1 MSLSASYFPF
11 QEISLQ
17 SYTLNQ
23 SNRASMSE
31 QNSPIQ
37 APKPSTADKKPTTMA
52 QTIIRRITSPIIN
65 GCLTLLHALLLLILS
80 PILLLLGLIRFIID
94 AILYFPKAIIKSLLL
109 FRTKPFKALILTV
122 FWGFAIATLLP
133 ILYNSIEP
141 IKDILSGFDCY
152 QLRSKQREAK
162 DMQYMS
168 GFVCKTDHYAFDL
181 TYINLSNNVIAS
193 KAIPWALRLWADWHS
208 NGNLNINNPD
218 SHGWHAFCTP
228 EPRMLWNE
236 PVGEGEYVLLVW
248 GWKQVL
254 GLTVPAELVPSKGLL
269 GLGVAIAL
277 AGEWLKLG

>member
-1 MSLSASYFPF
+1 MNLSTSYFPF
-11 QEISLQ
+11 QEIFVQ
-17 SYTLNQ
+17 SYILSQ

-31 QNSPIQ
+31 QKPPTQ
-37 APKPSTADKKPTTMA
+37 APKPSTADETPPTMA

-65 GCLTLLHALLLLILS
+65 GCLTLLQALLLLILS
-80 PILLLLGLIRFIID
+80 PIFLLLGLTRFIID
-94 AILYFPKAIIKSLLL
+94 TILYFPKAIINFLLL

-133 ILYNSIEP
+133 VLYNAIEP
-141 IKDILSGFDCY
+141 MKDILSGFDCY

-168 GFVCKTDHYAFDL
+168 GFICKSCHYAFDL
-181 TYINLSNNVIAS
+181 TYIDLSNNVIAS

-208 NGNLNINNPD
+208 HGKLNISNPG

-236 PVGEGEYVLLVW
+236 PVGEGECVLLVW

-277 AGEWLKLG
+277 AGECLKMG